1 MTTNH
6 PSIRNA
12 AATTTTARDIL
23 SESTVPTCGVP
34 VRTVSA
40 QYVAPRA
47 LSPRDDAW
55 SPRPLGEPVDA
66 RPAAHG
72 SGRKT

>member
-1 MTTNH
+1 MTTNTT
-6 PSIRNA
+6 SIRT

-23 SESTVPTCGVP
+23 SESTVPTGGVP
-34 VRTVSA
+34 VRRVSA

-47 LSPRDDAW
+47 LSQRDDAW
-55 SPRPLGEPVDA
+55 SPPRPGA
-66 RPAAHG
+66 SPAAHG